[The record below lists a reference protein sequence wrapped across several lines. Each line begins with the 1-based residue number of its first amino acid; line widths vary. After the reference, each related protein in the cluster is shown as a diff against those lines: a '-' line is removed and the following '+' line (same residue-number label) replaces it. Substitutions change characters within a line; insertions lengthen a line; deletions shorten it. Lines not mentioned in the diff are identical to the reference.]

1 MMHGFTPV
9 KGIFRKLHINPSA
22 RNRAI
27 LRTVLTERGVESHT
41 GEKSKRLWFRTSA
54 LKEHLPEIVE
64 KIKAE
69 AKKPDAVGV
78 PHAGYTKRTRRRRV
92 AKANGVDR
100 EANPVVR
107 PSDKGMLIALPQ
119 GKNKTLLFT
128 LEEAR
133 DIYKWLGKLF
143 AGE

>member
-9 KGIFRKLHINPSA
+9 KGIFRKLHIHGTT
-22 RNRAI
+22 RNREI
-27 LRTVLTERGVESHT
+27 LRTVLTAHGVESHQ
-41 GEKSKRLWFRTSA
+41 GPKGARLWFRTSA
-54 LKEHLPEIVE
+54 LKEHLPEVVE

-69 AKKPDAVGV
+69 AKRPSMIGV
-78 PHAGYTKRTRRRRV
+78 PIHRTKAVRRRTV

-100 EANPVVR
+100 EKSPVIR

-119 GKNKTLLFT
+119 GRNKTLLFT